1 MYLNG
6 SGVLLSKGDDV
17 IVGQMD
23 MTINYMGSPID
34 LTNNALGEWRVLLD
48 GVLSSKELV
57 IDASITF
64 SSDAIYQQV
73 LTDSLSGTADYYKI
87 TYPNG
92 KFFTAYLTP
101 TGLTYQ
107 ASKDTAVTTSLK
119 FISSQEVFLNGEPAN
134 ALVTTLYPIQLF
146 EDGAI
151 VGQVSIN
158 YINELTVIFE
168 TPIVSGSLGIEEITV
183 ETLTIEYTE
192 TENEITGSIS
202 ISEITQEEILV
213 QYSETE
219 NEITGTMSVLS
230 IDQVEVLVPADNVE
244 NEITGSISIEEITK
258 A

>member
-23 MTINYMGSPID
+23 MTINYIGSPID
-34 LTNNALGEWRVLLD
+34 LTNNAEGEWRVLLD
-48 GVLSSKELV
+48 GVLSSKELA

-64 SSDAIYQQV
+64 SSDSIYQQV

-107 ASKDTAVTTSLK
+107 AGKDSAVTTSLK

-146 EDGAI
+146 EDGAVI
-151 VGQVSIN
+151 GQISIN

-183 ETLTIEYTE
+183 ETDLIEL
-192 TENEITGSIS
+192 NEVEGEIIGAVS
-202 ISEITQEEILV
+202 ISEIDQKVVLIQLESQESEITSTVSISDIEQKVVLI
-213 QYSETE
+213 STDLLE
-219 NEITGTMSVLS
+219 NEMSGGV
-230 IDQVEVLVPADNVE
+230 
-244 NEITGSISIEEITK
+244 SIEEITK

>member
-6 SGVLLSKGDDV
+6 SVVLLSKGDNV

-23 MTINYMGSPID
+23 MTINYIGNPID
-34 LTNNALGEWRVLLD
+34 LTNTAQGEWRILLD

-57 IDASITF
+57 IDANITF
-64 SSDAIYQQV
+64 SDDAIYQQV
-73 LTDSLSGTADYYKI
+73 LTDSLSGAADYYKI

-107 ASKDTAVTTSLK
+107 VGKDSAVTTSLK

-151 VGQVSIN
+151 IGQVSIN

-168 TPIVSGSLGIEEITV
+168 TPIMSGSLGIEEITV
-183 ETLTIEYTE
+183 ESLIIEYTE
-192 TENEITGSIS
+192 TESEITGALS
-202 ISEITQEEILV
+202 ISEITQEEVLI

-230 IDQVEVLVPADNVE
+230 IDQVEVLVPYTETE
-244 NEITGSISIEEITK
+244 NEITGSLSIEEITK
-258 A
+258 V